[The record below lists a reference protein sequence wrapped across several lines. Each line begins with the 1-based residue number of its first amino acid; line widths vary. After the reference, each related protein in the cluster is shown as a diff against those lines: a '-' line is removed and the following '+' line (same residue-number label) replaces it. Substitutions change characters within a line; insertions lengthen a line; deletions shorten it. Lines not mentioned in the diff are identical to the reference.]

1 MFIKLIGAYM
11 TSPLETLKVCLE
23 VWWETRVEATR
34 GKERGEVRGGEWIQ
48 RAIM

>member
-34 GKERGEVRGGEWIQ
+34 GKERGEEREGEWIQ
-48 RAIM
+48 RAIT

>member
-1 MFIKLIGAYM
+1 M

-34 GKERGEVRGGEWIQ
+34 GKERREEREGEWIQ
-48 RAIM
+48 CAIT